1 MLLIFDLDGTTI
13 NSTHRQNTLAD
24 GSLNLAKWQE
34 NNTPEKIALDT
45 LLPLGEQWAL
55 LCKHGLMKK
64 VAIIT
69 ARVLGDA
76 DYKFLKDNNL
86 KYDFIY
92 SRYAGNDM
100 PDAQLK
106 RLALYKLAKDMGKSM
121 QWLQNFAVMYDD
133 NLTVLRMATK
143 LKVANVDATLYNQSQ
158 LLKKA

>member
-1 MLLIFDLDGTTI
+1 MLLIFDLDGTAI
-13 NSTHRQNTLAD
+13 DSTHRQNTLAD
-24 GSLNLAKWQE
+24 GSLNLAKWKE
-34 NNTPEKIALDT
+34 NNTPEKIALDS
-45 LLPLGEQWAL
+45 LLPLGKQWS
-55 LCKHGLMKK
+55 KGLDKK
-64 VAIIT
+64 IAIIT

-86 KYDFIY
+86 RYDFIY

-121 QWLQNFAVMYDD
+121 QWLRNFAVFYDD
-133 NLTVLRMATK
+133 NLSVLRMATK

>member
-1 MLLIFDLDGTTI
+1 MLLIFDLDGTAI
-13 NSTHRQNTLAD
+13 DSTHRQNTFAD

-45 LLPLGEQWAL
+45 LLPLGEQWSG
-55 LCKHGLMKK
+55 GLNKK
-64 VAIIT
+64 IAIIT

-76 DYKFLKDNNL
+76 DYRFLAKNNL
-86 KYDFIY
+86 RYDFIY
-92 SRYAGNDM
+92 SRKAGDDT
-100 PDAQLK
+100 PDAALK
-106 RLALYKLAKDMGKSM
+106 RLALYKLASDMDKSM
-121 QWLQNFAVMYDD
+121 KWLQSFAVMYDD

>member
-1 MLLIFDLDGTTI
+1 MLLIFDLDGTAI
-13 NSTHRQNTLAD
+13 DSTHRQNTLAD

-34 NNTPEKIALDT
+34 NNTPEKIALDS
-45 LLPLGEQWAL
+45 LLPLGKQWSR
-55 LCKHGLMKK
+55 GLDKK
-64 VAIIT
+64 IAIIT

-86 KYDFIY
+86 RYDFIY

-121 QWLQNFAVMYDD
+121 QWLRNFAVIYDD
-133 NLTVLRMATK
+133 NLSVLRMATK

>member
-1 MLLIFDLDGTTI
+1 MLLIFDLDGTAI
-13 NSTHRQNTLAD
+13 DSTHRQNTLPD

-45 LLPLGEQWAL
+45 LLPLGEQWSG
-55 LCKHGLMKK
+55 GLNKK
-64 VAIIT
+64 IAIIT

-76 DYKFLKDNNL
+76 DYRFLAKNNL
-86 KYDFIY
+86 RYDFIY
-92 SRYAGNDM
+92 SRKAGDDT
-100 PDAQLK
+100 PDAALK
-106 RLALYKLAKDMGKSM
+106 RLALYKLASDMGKSM
-121 QWLQNFAVMYDD
+121 KWLQSFAVMYDD

>member
-1 MLLIFDLDGTTI
+1 MLLIFDLDGTAI
-13 NSTHRQNTLAD
+13 DSTHRQNTLAD
-24 GSLNLAKWQE
+24 GSLNLAKWKE
-34 NNTPEKIALDT
+34 NNTPEKIALDS
-45 LLPLGEQWAL
+45 LLPLGKQWS
-55 LCKHGLMKK
+55 KGLDKK
-64 VAIIT
+64 IAIIT

-86 KYDFIY
+86 RYDFIY

-121 QWLQNFAVMYDD
+121 QWLRNFAVIYDD
-133 NLTVLRMATK
+133 NLSVLRMATK

>member
-1 MLLIFDLDGTTI
+1 MLLIFDLDGTAI
-13 NSTHRQNTLAD
+13 DSTHRQNTLAD
-24 GSLNLAKWQE
+24 GSLNLAKWKE
-34 NNTPEKIALDT
+34 NNTSEKIALDS
-45 LLPLGEQWAL
+45 LLPLGKQWS
-55 LCKHGLMKK
+55 KGLDKK
-64 VAIIT
+64 IAIIT

-86 KYDFIY
+86 RYDFIY

-121 QWLQNFAVMYDD
+121 QWLRNFAVIYDD
-133 NLTVLRMATK
+133 NLSVLRMATK

>member
-1 MLLIFDLDGTTI
+1 MLCIFDLDGTAI
-13 NSTHRQNTLAD
+13 DSTHRQNTLPD
-24 GSLNLAKWQE
+24 GSLNLAKWKE

-45 LLPLGEQWAL
+45 LLPLGKQWS
-55 LCKHGLMKK
+55 KGLDKSWK
-64 VAIIT
+64 RIAIIT
-69 ARVLGDA
+69 ARVLSAA

-86 KYDFIY
+86 RYDFIY

-106 RLALYKLAKDMGKSM
+106 RIALYKLAKDMGKSM

-158 LLKKA
+158 LLRKA

>member
-1 MLLIFDLDGTTI
+1 MLLIFDLDGTAI
-13 NSTHRQNTLAD
+13 DSTHRQNTLAD

-45 LLPLGEQWAL
+45 LLPIGKQWSG
-55 LCKHGLMKK
+55 GLNKK
-64 VAIIT
+64 IAIIT

-86 KYDFIY
+86 RYDFIY

-121 QWLQNFAVMYDD
+121 QWLRNFAVIYDD
-133 NLTVLRMATK
+133 NLSVLRMATK

>member
-1 MLLIFDLDGTTI
+1 MLLIFDLDGTAI
-13 NSTHRQNTLAD
+13 DSTHRQNTLAD
-24 GSLNLAKWQE
+24 GSLNLAKWKE
-34 NNTPEKIALDT
+34 NNTSEKIALDS
-45 LLPLGEQWAL
+45 LLPLGKQWS
-55 LCKHGLMKK
+55 KGLDKK
-64 VAIIT
+64 IAIIT

-86 KYDFIY
+86 RYDFIY

-121 QWLQNFAVMYDD
+121 QWLRNFAVFYDD
-133 NLTVLRMATK
+133 NLSVLRMATK

>member
-1 MLLIFDLDGTTI
+1 MLLIFDLDGTAI
-13 NSTHRQNTLAD
+13 DSTHRQNTLAD

-45 LLPLGEQWAL
+45 LLPLGKQWSN
-55 LCKHGLMKK
+55 GLNKK
-64 VAIIT
+64 IAIIT

-86 KYDFIY
+86 RYDFIY

-121 QWLQNFAVMYDD
+121 QWLRNFAVIYDD
-133 NLTVLRMATK
+133 NLSVLRMATK